1 MEQSKEIERDLE
13 TFYRHYIEVF
23 NREDVDEFLNCF
35 ARPYAVVSNERGL
48 SVVQKEAD
56 HASNHCRIM
65 TALKNRGWVRSDIV
79 RITAWPLDQKVG
91 LILADV
97 TRRKSDGSVLE
108 EIRACYELHRE
119 GDFWKIVSITEV
131 KPPFLGPGAIPR

>member
-13 TFYRHYIEVF
+13 AFYRDYIEVF
-23 NREDVDEFLNCF
+23 NREDVNEFLNRF

-48 SVVQKEAD
+48 TVLPREGD
-56 HASNHCRIM
+56 HASNHRRMM

-91 LILADV
+91 MILADV
-97 TRRKSDGSVLE
+97 TRKKSDESVLE

-119 GDFWKIVSITEV
+119 DDFWKIVSITEV